1 MQTARATK
9 TQLHNLWDGQT
20 PRETTRVDEAVERWE
35 PSYTAG
41 GDVKWWLFLK
51 NNLAVLPKPK
61 HTVSTRPRNFTPGY
75 EPQGKCSHTHLYLTV
90 HSSVMHNNHKVERAE
105 RSTNWWILNRGYAYN
120 EILFGNTKEGTTN
133 TGYSIIRPWKHTKWK
148 RPITE
153 KHILLDCIQMN
164 YPE

>member
-75 EPQGKCSHTHLYLTV
+75 EPQGKCTHTPLYLTV

-105 RSTNWWILNRGYAYN
+105 RSTNWWILNLGYAYN
-120 EILFGNTKEGTTN
+120 EILFGRHYQYRLQHHQTLKTYQVKEAN
-133 TGYSIIRPWKHTKWK
+133 HRKAH
-148 RPITE
+148 ITWLHSNE
-153 KHILLDCIQMN
+153 LSRIGK
-164 YPE
+164 